1 MSLEFALSKAS
12 VKTQHSKNKRV
23 LEAHLRDLLNLAE
36 ASQSPV
42 QNQRA
47 KQRRANLSHVLDLAQ
62 EEVEVAEAGQHMLV
76 DTALMALH
84 PEEVEAA
91 YGP

>member
-12 VKTQHSKNKRV
+12 VKMQHFKRV
-23 LEAHLRDLLNLAE
+23 LEVHLRDLLNLAE
-36 ASQSPV
+36 ASQSLV
-42 QNQRA
+42 QNQKR
-47 KQRRANLSHVLDLAQ
+47 QRRKNLSHVLALAQ
-62 EEVEVAEAGQHMLV
+62 EVEVAEAGQHMLV
-76 DTALMALH
+76 DTVLMALH